1 MSKIKSR
8 HNRPLL
14 ELSTQRRQPAFAAAL
29 GHARHSAEP
38 AEPAEPAEIPATSGG
53 AHLLYLAEEVL
64 RVHLAESLEL
74 LGVQKLRQL
83 HMHQQVRLQC
93 LARRGDQS
101 IGVGCMP
108 APSLMD

>member
-1 MSKIKSR
+1 
-8 HNRPLL
+8 
-14 ELSTQRRQPAFAAAL
+14 
-29 GHARHSAEP
+29 
-38 AEPAEPAEIPATSGG
+38 
-53 AHLLYLAEEVL
+53 
-64 RVHLAESLEL
+64 L